1 MESVHED
8 RVTGR
13 ETDTQYHCIRI
24 GASQPNIAL
33 DFLIGVNGI
42 VFISILCSPPKTKRP
57 TTFLN
62 GDEPFFD
69 WFRLISISYFQNA

>member
-24 GASQPNIAL
+24 GARQPNIAL

-42 VFISILCSPPKTKRP
+42 VCISILCFPLKEKGHH
-57 TTFLN
+57 FLT
-62 GDEPFFD
+62 GDGLFGC
-69 WFRLISISYFQNA
+69 SISRPGNFPA